1 MLVLTRRGGEA
12 IVVGEKVSITILEVR
27 GTQVR
32 IGIEAPKE
40 VSIYRK
46 ELYLDIVGAN
56 KKAVLIDRE
65 RLNTV
70 LSKMRKAEGVE
81 APEAVGKGA
90 GENGKMD

>member
-12 IVVGEKVSITILEVR
+12 IVVGEKISITILEVR

-56 KKAVLIDRE
+56 KKAVLIDRQ
-65 RLNTV
+65 RLSTV
-70 LSKMRKAEGVE
+70 LSKMKAVE
-81 APEAVGKGA
+81 TPEVVGKGV
-90 GENGKMD
+90 EKNGKMD